1 MERKIAGL
9 FDLDGVILDTED
21 FYSQFWGE
29 QGRLYCPEIPDFT
42 AKVKGRT
49 LSDLLTT
56 YFPGKEQAETIIRKL
71 GDFERQMP
79 FRFIAGADGFI
90 RDLKAHGV
98 KLAIVTSS
106 NDAKMAEVYRVLP
119 QLKEWFDVMSQPIKS
134 PGQTRPG
141 MLFAGS
147 GRIAIHFRPVYC
159 F

>member
-56 YFPGKEQAETIIRKL
+56 YFPGKSRRKRL
-71 GDFERQMP
+71 SGNSGILSGKCLSGLLPERT
-79 FRFIAGADGFI
+79 
-90 RDLKAHGV
+90 DLFG
-98 KLAIVTSS
+98 I
-106 NDAKMAEVYRVLP
+106 
-119 QLKEWFDVMSQPIKS
+119 
-134 PGQTRPG
+134 
-141 MLFAGS
+141 
-147 GRIAIHFRPVYC
+147 
-159 F
+159 